1 MIEQHS
7 QFNSTTMN
15 FNQKN
20 SMKESGG
27 FNISTYNH
35 SLEKRLMDKRG
46 TSQRQSMIFNNNGG
60 FHL

>member
-27 FNISTYNH
+27 FNLSTYNH
-35 SLEKRLMDKRG
+35 GLEKRLMGKKG
-46 TSQRQSMIFNNNGG
+46 TSQRQSMMSNGG
-60 FHL
+60 FYL